1 MQSSLTECEVAQLR
15 ASASKAC
22 ALLKALANED
32 RLLILCQLT
41 QGERNVGELEK
52 MTGVRQPTLS
62 QQLGIRFLQEALTN
76 IARHADASQVRVRLQ
91 HHGAHLR
98 LLVRDNGR
106 GAESPQ
112 RPGVGLHSMRERAR
126 SLGGDL
132 RIFSHPGAGWALALS
147 MPLEAS

>member
-52 MTGVRQPTLS
+52 ITGVRQPTLS
-62 QQLGIRFLQEALTN
+62 QQLGILRDEGLVATRREGKYIFYGL
-76 IARHADASQVRVRLQ
+76 ASHEVIQVMKTLSGLYC
-91 HHGAHLR
+91 GAVLKSW
-98 LLVRDNGR
+98 
-106 GAESPQ
+106 EQP
-112 RPGVGLHSMRERAR
+112 
-126 SLGGDL
+126 
-132 RIFSHPGAGWALALS
+132 
-147 MPLEAS
+147 

>member
-1 MQSSLTECEVAQLR
+1 MDTNLCRVGKARRRNFSRGLQHYIFKHNVYSLSDIEGILQMQSILTECEVAQLR

-62 QQLGIRFLQEALTN
+62 QQLGILRDEGLVATRREGKYIFY
-76 IARHADASQVRVRLQ
+76 
-91 HHGAHLR
+91 GAVLKSW
-98 LLVRDNGR
+98 VQ
-106 GAESPQ
+106 P
-112 RPGVGLHSMRERAR
+112 
-126 SLGGDL
+126 
-132 RIFSHPGAGWALALS
+132 
-147 MPLEAS
+147 

>member
-1 MQSSLTECEVAQLR
+1 MEMNLCKGRKDSNRLQHFMFTHNVYSLSDVQGILQMQSSLTECEVAQLR

-62 QQLGIRFLQEALTN
+62 QQLGILRDEGLVATRREGKYIFYGL
-76 IARHADASQVRVRLQ
+76 ASHEVIQVMKTLSGLYC
-91 HHGAHLR
+91 GAVLK
-98 LLVRDNGR
+98 
-106 GAESPQ
+106 S
-112 RPGVGLHSMRERAR
+112 
-126 SLGGDL
+126 
-132 RIFSHPGAGWALALS
+132 WA
-147 MPLEAS
+147 

>member
-41 QGERNVGELEK
+41 QGERNVGELET

-62 QQLGIRFLQEALTN
+62 QQLGVLRQEGLD
-76 IARHADASQVRVRLQ
+76 DA
-91 HHGAHLR
+91 
-98 LLVRDNGR
+98 GR
-106 GAESPQ
+106 R
-112 RPGVGLHSMRERAR
+112 RP
-126 SLGGDL
+126 
-132 RIFSHPGAGWALALS
+132 AGWTPTSICCRAGAPAWS
-147 MPLEAS
+147 

>member
-1 MQSSLTECEVAQLR
+1 MQHFMFKHNVRSLSDVEGILQMQSSLTECEVAQLR

-62 QQLGIRFLQEALTN
+62 QQLGILRDEGLVVTRREGKYIFYGL
-76 IARHADASQVRVRLQ
+76 ASHEVIQVMKTLSGLYC
-91 HHGAHLR
+91 GAVLKSW
-98 LLVRDNGR
+98 G
-106 GAESPQ
+106 
-112 RPGVGLHSMRERAR
+112 
-126 SLGGDL
+126 
-132 RIFSHPGAGWALALS
+132 
-147 MPLEAS
+147 